1 VEGRAVL
8 DLQAR
13 FLLDWSFATTEGLD
27 ISSRYFPP
35 IGRAGTGA
43 MQIVS
48 GGPDKRED
56 LVRESYLKMIS
67 SARRSV
73 YLQTPY
79 FIPDESVLGALRV
92 AALSGVDVK
101 IMVPRIRD
109 HPLVHWAN
117 LAYLGE
123 LVESGVKGYLYQ
135 GGFLHAKT
143 IVVDGA
149 IASVGS
155 ANWDIRSFELNFE
168 TNAMIYCRRV
178 GREQEEAFLDDLRY
192 CEQWTL
198 ADHLSRSTWVK
209 VKCSFSRVFS
219 PLL

>member
-1 VEGRAVL
+1 
-8 DLQAR
+8 
-13 FLLDWSFATTEGLD
+13 
-27 ISSRYFPP
+27 
-35 IGRAGTGA
+35 
-43 MQIVS
+43 
-48 GGPDKRED
+48 
-56 LVRESYLKMIS
+56 
-67 SARRSV
+67 
-73 YLQTPY
+73 
-79 FIPDESVLGALRV
+79 V

-123 LVESGVKGYLYQ
+123 LVESGVKGYLFE

-178 GREQEEAFLDDLRY
+178 GREQEEAFMEDLRY
-192 CEQWTL
+192 CRQWTL
-198 ADHLSRSTWVK
+198 VDHLSRSHWVK
-209 VKCSFSRVFS
+209 IKCSFSRVFS

>member
-1 VEGRAVL
+1 M
-8 DLQAR
+8 
-13 FLLDWSFATTEGLD
+13 
-27 ISSRYFPP
+27 
-35 IGRAGTGA
+35 GTGA

-48 GGPDKRED
+48 GGPDKVQD
-56 LVRESYLKMIS
+56 LVQESYFKMIG
-67 SARRSV
+67 SARHSV

-79 FIPDESVLGALRV
+79 FIPDQSVLDALRV
-92 AALSGVDVK
+92 ATLSGVDVR
-101 IMVPRIRD
+101 IMVPHKRD

-123 LVESGVKGYLYQ
+123 LIESGVKGYLYE

-149 IASVGS
+149 IASIGS

-178 GREQEEAFLDDLRY
+178 GREQEEAFMKDLRY
-192 CEQWTL
+192 CRQWTL
-198 ADHLSRSTWVK
+198 DDHLSRSHWVK
-209 VKCSFSRVFS
+209 IKCSFSRVFS